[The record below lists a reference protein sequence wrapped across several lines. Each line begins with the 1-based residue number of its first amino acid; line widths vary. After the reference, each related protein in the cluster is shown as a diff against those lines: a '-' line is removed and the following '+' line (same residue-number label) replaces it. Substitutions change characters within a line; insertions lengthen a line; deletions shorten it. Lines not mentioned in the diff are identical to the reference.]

1 MSFRRQRRL
10 YDVDCDVGHC
20 CADLAT
26 ANALARAHVNGRRLG
41 ARLQVV
47 NASPE
52 LRELIALL
60 GLADVLLGR
69 GQGQAEEG
77 EEPLGVEEGGEADD
91 PAF

>member
-1 MSFRRQRRL
+1 
-10 YDVDCDVGHC
+10 VGHC

-26 ANALARAHVNGRRLG
+26 VNALARAHVNGRRLG
-41 ARLQVV
+41 DRLQVV

-60 GLADVLLGR
+60 GLADALLGR
-69 GQGQAEEG
+69 GQWQAEEG